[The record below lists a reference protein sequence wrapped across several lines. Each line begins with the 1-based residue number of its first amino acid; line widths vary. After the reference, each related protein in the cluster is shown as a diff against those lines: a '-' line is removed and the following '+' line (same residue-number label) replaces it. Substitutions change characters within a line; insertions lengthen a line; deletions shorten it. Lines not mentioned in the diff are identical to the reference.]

1 LISKMKGL
9 PNLETEHFNLRKINE
24 DDIAAIFDY
33 GSNPNVSKQVSWE
46 THETLRDTSVFV
58 EMILKGYAEGTKA
71 LWGLELKSTG
81 KLVGTI
87 DFVTIQER
95 HRKAEI
101 GYVLSEEC
109 WGKGYM
115 TEAARRIISF
125 GFEELQLERIQAR
138 CFVENEGSARVMEK
152 VGMSFEG
159 TMRNAMFA
167 KGKFHDLKM
176 FAIVSEDYL
185 KCRNNKIQ
193 SCE

>member
-1 LISKMKGL
+1 MNELLKGL
-9 PNLETEHFNLRKINE
+9 PHFETKHLYLRKINV
-24 DDIAAIFDY
+24 DDLPDMFAY
-33 GSNPNVSKQVSWE
+33 GSNANVSKHVSWE
-46 THETLRDTSVFV
+46 THQSLADTKTFMEIIVD
-58 EMILKGYAEGTKA
+58 GYEQGTKA
-71 LWGLELKSTG
+71 LWGLELKATG

-115 TEAARRIISF
+115 TEAAGQIISF

-138 CFVENEGSARVMEK
+138 CFVENQGSERVMEK

-159 TMRNAMFA
+159 IMRNAMYA
-167 KGKFHDLKM
+167 KGEFHDLKM
-176 FAIVSEDYL
+176 YAIVSGDYFRS
-185 KCRNNKIQ
+185 K
-193 SCE
+193 

>member
-1 LISKMKGL
+1 MNSIMKGL
-9 PNLETEHFNLRKINE
+9 PNLETHHFSLRKINE
-24 DDIAAIFDY
+24 EDIPAIFDY

-46 THETLRDTSVFV
+46 THQTTADTSVFV
-58 EMILKGYAEGTKA
+58 EMILEGYEQGTKA
-71 LWGLELKSTG
+71 LWGMELKSTG

-101 GYVLSEEC
+101 GYVLSEDC

-115 TEAARRIISF
+115 TEAASRIIAY

-138 CFVENEGSARVMEK
+138 CFVENEGSSRVMEK

-167 KGKFHDLKM
+167 KGKFQNLNM
-176 FAIVSEDYL
+176 YAIVFEDYI
-185 KCRNNKIQ
+185 KKKENDHG
-193 SCE
+193 ED

>member
-1 LISKMKGL
+1 LNSIMKGL

-24 DDIAAIFDY
+24 NDIAAIFNY

-46 THETLRDTSVFV
+46 THETVADASVFV
-58 EMILKGYAEGTKA
+58 EMILKGYAEGTKV

-115 TEAARRIISF
+115 TEAARRIIAF

-159 TMRNAMFA
+159 TMRNAMCA

-176 FAIVSEDYL
+176 YAIVSGDYM
-185 KCRNNKIQ
+185 
-193 SCE
+193 

>member
-1 LISKMKGL
+1 MNSIMKGL

-24 DDIAAIFDY
+24 NDIAAIFNY

-46 THETLRDTSVFV
+46 THQTVADTRVFV
-58 EMILKGYAEGTKA
+58 DMIVEGYEQGTKA
-71 LWGLELKSTG
+71 LWGMELKSTG

-101 GYVLSEEC
+101 GYVLSEDC

-115 TEAARRIISF
+115 TEATRRIIAF

-159 TMRNAMFA
+159 IMRNAMFA
-167 KGKFHDLKM
+167 KGKFQDLKM
-176 FAIVSEDYL
+176 YAIVSDDYMKRKRKKHEED
-185 KCRNNKIQ
+185 K
-193 SCE
+193 

>member
-1 LISKMKGL
+1 MNSKMKGL
-9 PNLETEHFNLRKINE
+9 PILETEHFYLRKINT
-24 DDIAAIFDY
+24 DDIPVIFEY

-46 THETLRDTSVFV
+46 THQTVADTRAFV
-58 EMILKGYAEGTKA
+58 DMIVEGYEQGTKA
-71 LWGLELKSTG
+71 LWGMELKSTG

-101 GYVLSEEC
+101 GYVLSEDC

-185 KCRNNKIQ
+185 KCRNNKRQ